1 MKRNLKIFI
10 ACAKELKDQRDK
22 IKALA
27 NDLNVEY
34 RPLGTNIDIRSYE
47 NFGDQQVIY
56 NHFIEHEAH
65 IVILILDGRIG
76 IRTEEELIL
85 ASKSL
90 HKHGHP
96 EIMVFVRKENAKDT
110 DIAHIEG
117 LMRGALDRYYVEYTD
132 NTQLI
137 TAVKDR
143 LRKYISR
150 PQKNRTAIIKDT
162 VRRNRLWILSTAL
175 LLTILATA
183 CLYFLNRHKAPLL
196 VFGGGSTAQFI
207 ETRLGCEMSALG
219 DVYYVRMP
227 SKNAWSI
234 IKDELAHTTRSD
246 KYTPICISAAQAA
259 ETDFSSAG
267 LKDKKRP
274 ATVVSVPLGHD
285 ILTVYLRNVPEL
297 TSSLSH
303 LSDHNPHITTSE
315 LYTLLTKHNTS
326 INLFTTSSESGTF
339 DKYSRSLCQIDSTI
353 SLKDLSSGQFF
364 DNTDLVTINDNGR
377 PYILLGAGDYKVESL
392 NDDISSGKCLLLPLI
407 DNSGQT
413 ITKPHFMYLI
423 AYPTEK
429 EDERQIAQNVA
440 EFLKRLNLDTHKKI
454 RDTRIRVRD
463 TRVLIPLDSLEEWH

>member
-1 MKRNLKIFI
+1 MVNNKR
-10 ACAKELKDQRDK
+10 RT
-22 IKALA
+22 
-27 NDLNVEY
+27 
-34 RPLGTNIDIRSYE
+34 RPHHTKRQIHTHLHIRCTSC
-47 NFGDQQVIY
+47 
-56 NHFIEHEAH
+56 
-65 IVILILDGRIG
+65 
-76 IRTEEELIL
+76 
-85 ASKSL
+85 
-90 HKHGHP
+90 
-96 EIMVFVRKENAKDT
+96 
-110 DIAHIEG
+110 
-117 LMRGALDRYYVEYTD
+117 
-132 NTQLI
+132 
-137 TAVKDR
+137 
-143 LRKYISR
+143 
-150 PQKNRTAIIKDT
+150 
-162 VRRNRLWILSTAL
+162 RNRLFKCRAKRQETSGHSGISPTWS
-175 LLTILATA
+175 
-183 CLYFLNRHKAPLL
+183 RHPH
-196 VFGGGSTAQFI
+196 
-207 ETRLGCEMSALG
+207 
-219 DVYYVRMP
+219 
-227 SKNAWSI
+227 SI
-234 IKDELAHTTRSD
+234 
-246 KYTPICISAAQAA
+246 P
-259 ETDFSSAG
+259 
-267 LKDKKRP
+267 
-274 ATVVSVPLGHD
+274 
-285 ILTVYLRNVPEL
+285 PEL

-315 LYTLLTKHNTS
+315 LYTLLTKHNSS